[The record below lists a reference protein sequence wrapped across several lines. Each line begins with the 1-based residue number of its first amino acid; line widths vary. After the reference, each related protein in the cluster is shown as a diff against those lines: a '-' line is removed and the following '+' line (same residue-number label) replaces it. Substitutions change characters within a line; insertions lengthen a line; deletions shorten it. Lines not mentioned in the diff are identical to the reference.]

1 MLTAH
6 ETRQLDRLAL
16 AASDAAPAAGSRH
29 ARTRGYGLEFEDYRH
44 YQLGDDPRS
53 IDWTVDARLR
63 QLVVRVFRAEGHVRL
78 HLLVD
83 VSRSMTIGTP
93 SKLLC
98 ATRLA
103 AALSYVAVERRDA
116 VALATFDDRIRTR
129 VSAATGKP
137 QLFRLLDLLGST
149 AAMGRSALDRALVNY
164 ATAVRGPGLAV
175 VLSDFLTPDHT
186 FEGLRYLQYRGL
198 IPAVVQVLADEDIDP
213 AIVDETEIRDVENPA
228 ARPLIVDAA
237 AVRAYQER
245 LDRLSRELRTF
256 CRERGLPWLRVT
268 ASTAFGDV
276 LRACVQAG
284 ILAQHA

>member
-6 ETRQLDRLAL
+6 ETMQLDRLAL
-16 AASDAAPAAGSRH
+16 AASTSAPAAGSRH
-29 ARTRGYGLEFEDYRH
+29 ARTRGYGLEFEDYRP
-44 YQLGDDPRS
+44 YQAGDDPRS

-83 VSRSMTIGTP
+83 ISRSMTIGTP
-93 SKLLC
+93 SKLAC
-98 ATRLA
+98 ATKLA

-137 QLFRLLDLLGST
+137 QLFRVLEVLGST
-149 AAMGRSALDRALVNY
+149 EAMGRSALDPALVAY
-164 ATAVRGPGLAV
+164 ATAVRGPGLAI
-175 VLSDFLTPDHT
+175 VLSDFLTPHT

-198 IPAVVQVLADEDIDP
+198 VPAVVQVLADEDLDP
-213 AIVDETEIRDVENPA
+213 GIAEETEIRDVEDPA
-228 ARPLIVDAA
+228 APPLIVDAA
-237 AVRAYQER
+237 AIRGYLER
-245 LDRLSRELRTF
+245 LDRLSRELRDF
-256 CRERGLPWLRVT
+256 CRERGLPWLRLT

-276 LRACVQAG
+276 LKTCVQAG
-284 ILAQHA
+284 VLAQHG